1 MKKYYAVK
9 KGRKTGIYTSWTEC
23 KEQVDGFSGAIFK
36 SFTDYDAA
44 CQFARGDAGQKEIQP
59 KAARDE
65 CGIYAYIDGSYDNS
79 KKVYGSAALIF
90 INGKK
95 ISYKS
100 SGNKAE
106 LADLRNVA
114 GEIEAAKYVMQYAFD
129 QGIKKI
135 KIYYDY
141 LGIEMWAKKS
151 WKANLDYTKAY
162 VEFYEKIAKC
172 VDITFCKVKAHTG
185 DQYNE
190 EADRLAKAAVAEF

>member
-23 KEQVDGFSGAIFK
+23 KEQVDGFSGAIYK
-36 SFTDYDAA
+36 SFKDYGAA
-44 CQFARGDAGQKEIQP
+44 CQFMKGDEGQK
-59 KAARDE
+59 AAEDE
-65 CGIYAYIDGSYDNS
+65 RGVYAYIDGSYDNS

-95 ISYKS
+95 ITHKS

-129 QGIKKI
+129 QGIKQI

-141 LGIEMWAKKS
+141 IGIEMWAKKN

-172 VDITFCKVKAHTG
+172 VDVTFCKVKAHTG
-185 DQYNE
+185 NQYNE

>member
-1 MKKYYAVK
+1 MTCRQNIHTHK
-9 KGRKTGIYTSWTEC
+9 IN
-23 KEQVDGFSGAIFK
+23 I
-36 SFTDYDAA
+36 
-44 CQFARGDAGQKEIQP
+44 
-59 KAARDE
+59 
-65 CGIYAYIDGSYDNS
+65 
-79 KKVYGSAALIF
+79 SAALIF

-95 ISYKS
+95 ITHKS

-129 QGIKKI
+129 QGIKQI

-141 LGIEMWAKKS
+141 IGIEMWAKKN

-172 VDITFCKVKAHTG
+172 VDVTFCKVKAHTG